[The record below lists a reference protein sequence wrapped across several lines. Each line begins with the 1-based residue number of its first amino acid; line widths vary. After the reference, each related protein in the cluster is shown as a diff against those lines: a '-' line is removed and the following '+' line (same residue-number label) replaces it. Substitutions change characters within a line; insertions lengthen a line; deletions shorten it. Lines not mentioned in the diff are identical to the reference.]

1 MRRTVF
7 LDESDISKGDDFKRI
22 IHAELA
28 NCNEMVALFTPWS
41 AQKVLGVG

>member
-28 NCNEMVALFTPWS
+28 NCNEMVALFTLWS